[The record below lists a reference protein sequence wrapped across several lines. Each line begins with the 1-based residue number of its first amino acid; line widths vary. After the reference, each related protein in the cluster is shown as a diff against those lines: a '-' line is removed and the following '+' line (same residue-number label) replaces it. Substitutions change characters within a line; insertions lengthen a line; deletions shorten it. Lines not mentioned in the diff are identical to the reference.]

1 MDHIEKLTTDL
12 LDVMAS
18 HRSRVELDQL
28 AAARE
33 PIQLLDRVVRL
44 LLGAS
49 DLVGAPGERSIQLS
63 ISPYSRPRLVF
74 QMAKPPKDP
83 ENWQADYI
91 KGEIGD
97 WVRYRREI
105 GDYQIE
111 LWGTPQ

>member
-1 MDHIEKLTTDL
+1 MDHIEKLTADL

-49 DLVGAPGERSIQLS
+49 GLVGAPGERSIQLS
-63 ISPYSRPRLVF
+63 VSPYSRPRLVIS
-74 QMAKPPKDP
+74 MAKPPADP
-83 ENWQADYI
+83 ELWQSHYVAS
-91 KGEIGD
+91 EHGD
-97 WVRYRREI
+97 WVRYTREI

-111 LWGTPQ
+111 VWGVPL